1 MADVL
6 IRGEMWS
13 WGERHV
19 NMKTVVIKPQDAK
32 AGPQGGD
39 RHGADTPSQPSG
51 ARKPA
56 SAQLVSYWHPEPRDN
71 PLLSS
76 DCWSSLRRP

>member
-6 IRGEMWS
+6 IRGEMWT
-13 WGERHV
+13 WGHV

-32 AGPQGGD
+32 AGQQGGD
-39 RHGADTPSQPSG
+39 RHGADTPSRPSG

-56 SAQLVSYWHPEPRDN
+56 SARLVSCWHPEPRDN
-71 PLLSS
+71 PLLLS
-76 DCWSSLRRP
+76 DCCSSLWRP